1 MPLAHTDLDL
11 RQQQQH
17 AAGRDQAHHHL
28 QRPADLGEHL
38 ADLTQDGADIQ
49 QADGRKL
56 AVQLGQH
63 RGTVIPA
70 EAGEPALRLPVQRPG
85 GENKEEVGPQALP
98 VDFAH
103 AAHLRA
109 EVLSIAGKGHRI
121 ADLHPQPLR
130 QPLLNRYLARLRR
143 PAAGHQ
149 RIMIRTLF
157 APGEIKLAIQRFV
170 FVPVRGVAV
179 DLRQTG
185 PDDRIKFRRPRLV
198 FGEES
203 LHRHYLLRG
212 DIDQKVVWALRGQ
225 LLLPAVEQIA
235 AQHQQQRQQHKRQGK
250 RRQLA
255 EGRPR
260 LAQQAVHRQTQRQ
273 GAERQAFEQP
283 QQSPA
288 HQAAQQRQHHRPGQH
303 RPQQGAAAH
312 QPRQQAHHHGADRRD
327 PDFQRPDVSHHVLAQ
342 HPQRQGRQQQPIGAQ
357 AHQQGNHAGRAHRP
371 QPRPAAGRRERGGQ
385 NRFEHQQQQALQR

>member
-17 AAGRDQAHHHL
+17 AAGRHQAHHHL

-49 QADGRKL
+49 QTDGGKL

-85 GENKEEVGPQALP
+85 GENKEEVWPQALP
-98 VDFAH
+98 VYFAH
-103 AAHLRA
+103 AADLRA
-109 EVLSIAGKGHRI
+109 ELLGIAGKGHCI
-121 ADLHPQPLR
+121 ADLYPQPLR

-170 FVPVRGVAV
+170 FVPVRGLTV

-185 PDDRIKFRRPRLV
+185 PDDRIEFRRPRLV
-198 FGEES
+198 FGEEG

-212 DIDQKVVWALRGQ
+212 DIDQKVVRALRGQ
-225 LLLPAVEQIA
+225 LLLPAVKQIA
-235 AQHQQQRQQHKRQGK
+235 AQHQQERQQHKRQGK

-273 GAERQAFEQP
+273 GFERQAFEQP

-303 RPQQGAAAH
+303 RPQQRAAAQ
-312 QPRQQAHHHGADRRD
+312 QPGQQAHHHDANRRD
-327 PDFQRPDVSHHVLAQ
+327 PDFQRPDVSHHILTQ
-342 HPQRQGRQQQPIGAQ
+342 HSQRQGRQQQSIGSQ
-357 AHQQGNHAGRAHRP
+357 AHQQGNDACRPDSP
-371 QPRPAAGRRERGGQ
+371 QPRPTAGSG
-385 NRFEHQQQQALQR
+385 